1 MPYPKRPIAFILA
14 ATDQGTLIV
23 NRFDYAGHEQ
33 DSAYGVGFQLLNNA
47 SYEDSESS
55 MVLQLL
61 DERRRHFGD
70 GVTVLDVGA
79 NIGVFTITWA
89 RHMTGW
95 GRIIAVEAQE
105 RIFQALC
112 GNIAINNCFNARA
125 IFAAASRQCGE
136 MLVPVPDYRVPSSFG
151 SLELRQSP
159 QTEAIGQPIDY
170 HADGMQ
176 TIATVSVDSLNL
188 ARLDLLKIDVEGME
202 IEVLQGALETII
214 RCHPILVIEHLKVDN
229 AILEDFL
236 RTHGYTIY
244 RVGMNFLAIH
254 PSDPTHANVVVAAE

>member
-1 MPYPKRPIAFILA
+1 
-14 ATDQGTLIV
+14 
-23 NRFDYAGHEQ
+23 
-33 DSAYGVGFQLLNNA
+33 
-47 SYEDSESS
+47 

-95 GRIIAVEAQE
+95 GRIIAIEAQE
-105 RIFQALC
+105 RIFQALA

-125 IFAAASRQCGE
+125 IFAAATRQCGE
-136 MLVPVPDYRVPSSFG
+136 MLMPVPDYRVPSSFG